1 MQIKQNRR
9 QDTEPRYKLSNQWEE
24 KALKYP
30 KRAKE
35 ADVGRNKTNQW
46 LRSTGLKKNLEK
58 KNSKDAAVS
67 FLVISFC
74 DGTAPRQH
82 VRNTLLALSTHT
94 TSVVFMSSCFDLL
107 PNVELCG

>member
-9 QDTEPRYKLSNQWEE
+9 QNTEPRYKLSKQWEE

-67 FLVISFC
+67 FLVITPF
-74 DGTAPRQH
+74 AVHLRKIYNHLRQQL
-82 VRNTLLALSTHT
+82 RL
-94 TSVVFMSSCFDLL
+94 
-107 PNVELCG
+107 